1 MIKIGNDWDTVL
13 KGEQFLTIYEKIE
26 KFLALEQ
33 ENYRIFPPV
42 DKRFTAFKLTPFK
55 EIKVV
60 IIGQDPYHEIG
71 QAHGLSFSVEKGVK
85 LPPSLKNIF
94 KELNSDLG
102 VDNKDNGNLTDWAKQ
117 GVLLLNA
124 TLTVR
129 EGQPNSHQKCGWEK
143 WTNLVIKEISQ
154 NLTGVIFLLWGGNAR
169 KKKSLIDESKHFVLE
184 SAHPSP
190 LSCYNGFWGS
200 KPFSKINKLL
210 IENGKNPINWQL

>member
-13 KGEQFLTIYEKIE
+13 KGEHFLEIYEEIE

-94 KELNSDLG
+94 KELN
-102 VDNKDNGNLTDWAKQ
+102 
-117 GVLLLNA
+117 VLK
-124 TLTVR
+124 T
-129 EGQPNSHQKCGWEK
+129 
-143 WTNLVIKEISQ
+143 
-154 NLTGVIFLLWGGNAR
+154 
-169 KKKSLIDESKHFVLE
+169 
-184 SAHPSP
+184 
-190 LSCYNGFWGS
+190 
-200 KPFSKINKLL
+200 
-210 IENGKNPINWQL
+210 